1 MCLKW
6 DVKQVSMRKCE
17 EGALGNHLFPRGCR
31 CSPSAE
37 GPHPWAIGESEVYGH
52 AACSRM
58 YMCVMD
64 ACVYTHM
71 CTRGQDAPF
80 QLTTSSAP
88 TDAPAKTGSVPAL
101 TPKATHSAFS
111 TASMTRNERTPCFSV
126 GSSLRRERPSQ
137 KIF

>member
-88 TDAPAKTGSVPAL
+88 TDAPAKTGVRSP
-101 TPKATHSAFS
+101 
-111 TASMTRNERTPCFSV
+111 ECPCSDTQSHPLCFLH
-126 GSSLRRERPSQ
+126 GFHDQ
-137 KIF
+137 K